1 MLVLPK
7 MAGLK
12 LLFYRVDV
20 SKCKQHL
27 FIRTPNSGTVW
38 WHSGT
43 LMVERC
49 GGTEEQSCWKSGI
62 VMVEQWKSNGGTVEK

>member
-1 MLVLPK
+1 MLVPPK

-27 FIRTPNSGTVW
+27 FIRTPNWGTVW
-38 WHSGT
+38 WNSVVEQWNSGT
-43 LMVERC
+43 VMVERC
-49 GGTEEQSCWKSGI
+49 GGTVGH
-62 VMVEQWKSNGGTVEK
+62 